1 MKKKIKDLTISD
13 LSSLKPKYL
22 LSCPPFIY
30 FLRDSDDR
38 DTPDIFIKKY
48 GDEEVEIDE

>member
-22 LSCPPFIY
+22 LSCSPFIY
-30 FLRDSDDR
+30 FLRDADDR
-38 DTPDIFIKKY
+38 DSLDIFIKKW
-48 GDEEVEIDE
+48 GDEAVEIDD

>member
-13 LSSLKPKYL
+13 LSNLKPKYL

-38 DTPDIFIKKY
+38 EVLDIFIKKN
-48 GDEEVEIDE
+48 GEIWR